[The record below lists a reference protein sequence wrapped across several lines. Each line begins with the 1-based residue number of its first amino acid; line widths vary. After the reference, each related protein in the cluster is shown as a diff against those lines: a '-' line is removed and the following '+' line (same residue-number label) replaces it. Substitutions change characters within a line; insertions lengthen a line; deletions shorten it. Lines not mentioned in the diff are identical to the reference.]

1 MDTTRHY
8 STPAARRG
16 IRASAIM
23 AAFAAALAIA
33 PGARAGS
40 TIAYWDF
47 SSDDKGEI
55 DVTGNCDLVNS
66 GGVTIADGA
75 AVFDGTARTFCTE
88 NPISLSA
95 SKAYTI
101 ECFVQADADCSGM
114 VMELSPNY
122 TQSQNVGGFY
132 ILVGASGEA
141 YVHGD
146 SGYNGELFNSGTNIR
161 GDGQWHRIAL
171 VVDPSQATPG
181 ETVRLYLDGVRQSNH
196 VGNGTGSHLASHT
209 LYIGSR
215 GGTQHSFK
223 GKIDDI
229 RITEGVLDP
238 SEFMSQS
245 DRTAGT
251 HVRAY
256 WKFDSDT
263 PLADA
268 SGNGNALQGS
278 QGVTFADGLASF
290 DGTASDV
297 RTVGSL
303 DLTDMTNVT
312 VECFV
317 RLHQGAG
324 NNTAMVL
331 EHSANYFANAQCFHI
346 NIGERGSASALG
358 TFRFSDGYRAAYS
371 PTLSLNAGWH
381 HLALVKDSSSGTVS
395 LFLDGVK
402 QSSTLGSSS
411 ATGEALKNEVLYIGS
426 RANNDLWLDADID
439 DIRITAQ
446 ALRPRQFL
454 QTRTGAM
461 EDVIA
466 YWPFRN
472 AGTLLE
478 DASGNGNTLT
488 GSGVT
493 VSREAAA
500 VFDGTQSGFS
510 TVAPLP
516 LYAYDSLTV
525 EWFMKA
531 NASGATMA
539 VMEMSANY
547 NSNVGAFAV
556 FANESSG
563 RVAGGFRMAENFN
576 TLICNSALDGGW
588 HHYALV
594 YDSTRTDADIVRF
607 YRDRQQVTTHGASYT
622 GAVNLLSDVLYIG
635 TRGGSSLPFV
645 GELDDIK
652 ITGCALAPAEF
663 MTKRSLPPGFII
675 TFK

>member
-1 MDTTRHY
+1 MGTTRHY
-8 STPAARRG
+8 STPAAKRG
-16 IRASAIM
+16 FRASAIM
-23 AAFAAALAIA
+23 AAFAVALAIA
-33 PGARAGS
+33 PGARAGT

-55 DVTGNCDLVNS
+55 DVTGNYDLVNS

-88 NPISLSA
+88 KTISLSA
-95 SKAYTI
+95 NKAYTI
-101 ECFVQADADCSGM
+101 ECFVQADADCKGM
-114 VMELSPNY
+114 IMELSTNY
-122 TQSQNVGGFY
+122 NNNVGGFY
-132 ILVGASGEA
+132 IKVPGEL
-141 YVHGD
+141 YVKGT
-146 SGYNGELFNSGTNIR
+146 GGFNGERFTAGTDIG
-161 GDGQWHRIAL
+161 GDGQWHHIAAI
-171 VVDPSQATPG
+171 VDPDESSAT
-181 ETVRLYLDGVRQSNH
+181 ETVRLYLDGIRQTNH
-196 VGNGTGSHLASHT
+196 LGSRSGSHLEAYR

-215 GGTQHSFK
+215 NGTGSPFK

-238 SEFMSQS
+238 SEFMSTS

-256 WKFDSDT
+256 WKFDSAN

-278 QGVTFADGLASF
+278 QGVTFADGFASF
-290 DGTASDV
+290 DGTANDV

-303 DLTDMTNVT
+303 DLTDTTNVT

-324 NNTAMVL
+324 NKMMVL
-331 EHSANYFANAQCFHI
+331 EHSANYYANAQCFHI
-346 NIGERGSASALG
+346 NIGEMGAASACG
-358 TFRFSDGYRAAYS
+358 TFRFSDGYRAVNS
-371 PTLSLNAGWH
+371 QNLSLNAGWH
-381 HLALVKDSSSGTVS
+381 HLALVKDSSAGTVS

-402 QSSTLGSSS
+402 QTPYRGTSS

-426 RANNDLWLDADID
+426 RAGGSLWLDADID

-454 QTRTGAM
+454 QTRTGTM

-472 AGTLLE
+472 ASTLLE

-500 VFDGTQSGFS
+500 VFDGTQTGFA

-531 NASGATMA
+531 DASGATMA
-539 VMEMSANY
+539 VMEMSTNY
-547 NSNVGAFAV
+547 NNNVGAFAV

-563 RVAGGFRMAENFN
+563 LVAGGFRMAENFN
-576 TLICNSALDGGW
+576 TLRCASAIDGGW

-607 YRDRQQVTTHGASYT
+607 YRDRQQVTTHGASKT

-635 TRGGSSLPFV
+635 TRGGSSLPFI
-645 GELDDIK
+645 GEMDDIK
-652 ITGCALAPAEF
+652 ITGRALAPAEF
-663 MTKRSLPPGFII
+663 MTRRSLPPGFVI